1 MLITV
6 NHVWGFPSDIQIRIT
21 LVHSKHISGED
32 RKIETSGLYPENLSN
47 WTDRDTAGL
56 LETAAA
62 EVRTHL

>member
-1 MLITV
+1 M
-6 NHVWGFPSDIQIRIT
+6 
-21 LVHSKHISGED
+21 HSKHISGED